1 MITDIYAAAL
11 SVGEKPATLRK
22 WVSRAELTHRG
33 YDARRRVRVDL
44 DELAD
49 LVAAKRAAA
58 SNEAA

>member
-11 SVGEKPATLRK
+11 SVGEQPSTLRK
-22 WVSRAELTHRG
+22 WVSRGQLTHRG

-49 LVAAKRAAA
+49 LVATKRAATDT
-58 SNEAA
+58 EAA